1 MVRLLKGLACGLV
14 LVIAFL
20 GVSASQA
27 QTIQA
32 TTLSLIS
39 PSTCP
44 PAGCAV
50 GQTVDLRATYDLP
63 ILDPPAD
70 QNILVCLYTPTNWA
84 AGSFRIGLLG
94 AVTGVPY
101 QPSTSCASV
110 AGFDSLGGVSAIIPA
125 GALGDLLNLGFRIGR
140 NATPGGAAQLRIY
153 KENAAV
159 WQQIDQSIA
168 QIPITPTSA
177 AVYVA
182 NDAAACGDFSPC
194 YLNSGTDLPGGLGTG
209 LKDAIDAVDVIDAAP
224 DSITVLGSYTV
235 KGSPVVVDQ
244 TVTIQGVNDSR
255 ITYQGSICSEP
266 LLRWTAGGSLRALTL
281 TDGSCSVDNR
291 DLMIVDS
298 PQDVLIEKVD
308 LVSGLDAL
316 KVAANTGAVTLRFSQ
331 IINNSGYAIFRV
343 PGADGALQAYGN
355 NLYNNRPGVQ
365 VDCGFAGSAD
375 HNYWGAGIS
384 SNTATFQCTINEN
397 KRLGA
402 PILPRSGEPG
412 VQGERVMV
420 STGKQSAFNGLIS
433 YQRSNDGADYVL
445 NIVNHGAG
453 SPENVPFTGGAP
465 GSLIACSNYYDVFLE
480 NRAVPSTQLNLWLR
494 YDRTSGCAATVESS
508 AYCAAADTG
517 KIPLWWY
524 SPSLT
529 APSGWNTTSATGQTT
544 SCDITAK
551 EIQVQIDASGRPDY
565 LTDLNFTPF
574 VVGLLPQQS
583 SVVITRFEAVPGVL
597 QASIQWTTA
606 SEVNTSGFYVLR
618 SLTAGGT
625 FDRVSGF
632 IPQLGNSTSG
642 ANYEYINSGL
652 SNHVTYY
659 YRLEMISSS
668 LGSTF
673 SNVISITLG
682 QPTPTITQTLTPT
695 RTVTQTG
702 TITPTG
708 PTPTPTGS
716 LTATRTRT
724 ITLTRLPTRTRTPIR
739 YATFYVYRSPT
750 MKPSR
755 TPFPT
760 RTVTPTWTLFPGAKT
775 STAQVNSTLLPGQSP
790 TVFSTSTLDIIGLP
804 TDLPT
809 LEGTLPADGTP
820 IASNLTAVLTSLG
833 SPETAITIISIPPD
847 ADGSQGSPEIL
858 NFGARNWPWILGLLG
873 LELST
878 LGMAAVILRRRGML
892 KFPLISPDEP
902 APYEEDIQ
910 I

>member
-1 MVRLLKGLACGLV
+1 MVRLLKSLAFCLV

-44 PAGCAV
+44 PGGCAA
-50 GQTVDLRATYDLP
+50 GQTLNLRATYDLAVF
-63 ILDPPAD
+63 DP
-70 QNILVCLYTPTNWA
+70 LVAPNVQVCVYTPVNWA
-84 AGSFRIGLLG
+84 AGSFSIDTTG
-94 AVTGVPY
+94 AVTGANY
-101 QPSTSCASV
+101 LAETTNCQPGPD
-110 AGFDSLGGVSAIIPA
+110 GFTTLGGASTQILA
-125 GALGDLLNLGFRIGR
+125 GAFGDMLNLQFRVNR
-140 NATPGGAAQLRIY
+140 SATTSGSVLLRIY
-153 KENAAV
+153 QRTTASGWIAS
-159 WQQIDQSIA
+159 DQSFA
-168 QIPITPTSA
+168 PVAVIPTGT
-177 AVYVA
+177 AVYAA
-182 NDAAACGDFSPC
+182 NDAAACGSFSPC
-194 YLNSGTDLPGGLGTG
+194 YLNSGSDLPGGLGTG
-209 LKDAIDAVDVIDAAP
+209 LKDAIDALPA
-224 DSITVLGSYTV
+224 SITVLGSYTV
-235 KGSPVVVDQ
+235 KSSTVVVDQ
-244 TVTIQGVNDSR
+244 ALTIQGLNDSR
-255 ITYQGSICSEP
+255 ITYQGSTCTEP
-266 LLRWTAGGSLRALTL
+266 LLRWTAGGSLRAITIS
-281 TDGSCSVDNR
+281 DGSCSAPNR
-291 DLMIVDS
+291 DLVTVDS
-298 PQDVLIEKVD
+298 PQDVLIETVD

-316 KVAANTGAVTLRFSQ
+316 KIAANAGNVTLRFSQ
-331 IINNSGYAIFRV
+331 ALNNSGYAIFRV
-343 PGADGALQAYGN
+343 PGAGGSLQAVGN

-365 VDCGFAGSAD
+365 VDCGQAGNAD

-384 SNTATFQCTINEN
+384 SSTATFQCSSNEY

-402 PILPRSGEPG
+402 PILSRSGEPG
-412 VQGERVMV
+412 VQGERVTV

-433 YQRSNDGADYVL
+433 YQRSSDGADYAL

-480 NRAVPSTQLNLWLR
+480 NGAVPSTQLNLSLR
-494 YDRTSGCAATVESS
+494 YDRTSGCTTTVESS
-508 AYCAAADTG
+508 AYCAAADAA
-517 KIPLWWY
+517 KFPLWWY

-529 APSGWNTTSATGQTT
+529 APSGWNTTGATGQTT
-544 SCDITAK
+544 TCDTTAK

-565 LTDLNFTPF
+565 LADLNFTPF

-583 SVVITRFEAVPGVL
+583 SVVITRFEAVPGTL

-618 SLTAGGT
+618 SLTAAGT
-625 FDRVSGF
+625 FERVSGF
-632 IPQLGNSTSG
+632 IPQLGSNTSG
-642 ANYEYINSGL
+642 ANYEYINTGL
-652 SNHVTYY
+652 SNNVTYY

-673 SNVISITLG
+673 SNVISITIG
-682 QPTPTITQTLTPT
+682 QPTPTVTHTLTPT

-708 PTPTPTGS
+708 ATPTPTGS

-739 YATFYVYRSPT
+739 YATFYIYRSPT

-760 RTVTPTWTLFPGAKT
+760 RTITPTWTLFPGAKT

-790 TVFSTSTLDIIGLP
+790 TFFSTSTLDIIGLP
-804 TDLPT
+804 TDTPT
-809 LEGTLPADGTP
+809 LEGTLSVDGTP
-820 IASNLTAVLTSLG
+820 IASNLTPAPTSLG
-833 SPETAITIISIPPD
+833 SSETAITIISIPPD
-847 ADGSQGSPEIL
+847 ANDNQGSPEIL
-858 NFGARNWPWILGLLG
+858 NFGARYWPWILGLLG
-873 LELST
+873 LELAT
-878 LGMAAVILRRRGML
+878 LGVTAMILRRRGML
-892 KFPLISPDEP
+892 HFPLISPEKTEF
-902 APYEEDIQ
+902 YEEDIQ